1 VSDVELHLLQ
11 GLGEMDIE
19 PAITVDE
26 YLVESGARDY
36 RFQDERKTPWFGEAC
51 PLIRA
56 GEGDG
61 YLRPPERGQNRWFN
75 V

>member
-1 VSDVELHLLQ
+1 VGDVELHLLQ
-11 GLGEMDIE
+11 GLGEKDVETAPI
-19 PAITVDE
+19 IDE

-36 RFQDERKTPWFGEAC
+36 RLQDEKKTPWFGEAC

-61 YLRPPERGQNRWFN
+61 YLRPPERGRNCWFN

>member
-1 VSDVELHLLQ
+1 VSAVELHLLQ
-11 GLGEMDIE
+11 GFGEKNVE
-19 PAITVDE
+19 PASTVDE

-36 RFQDERKTPWFGEAC
+36 RFQDERETPWFGESC
-51 PLIRA
+51 SLIHT